1 MNNFEMRLERLES
14 LAETIKSRDLPL
26 EEAILVFEEGI
37 KLSKSLKKEL
47 ETMQG
52 KVEILLNLPEDD
64 TSPMMETFDLDDET
78 EI

>member
-1 MNNFEMRLERLES
+1 MKNFEMRLERLES

-26 EEAILVFEEGI
+26 EEAIQVFEEGI